1 MGSLMAI
8 ERALRSPLD
17 WSGGTMSAMATIQ
30 SRSQDP
36 KFHLDLIDAIL
47 HEFPMPDEAATLNLI
62 LEQGGSVWKV
72 VLLDSPAFQY
82 GLERRIDEAVAD
94 SARQVIAE
102 SGNAGKHLG
111 LAWRAAYGR
120 NPKPTE
126 AYWESVRAVEAAG
139 KPIVSPTNEIT
150 TLGTMIRDMAAA
162 PTKWRMTLQPK
173 VDPKQP
179 KAAVDP
185 IETLIA
191 MMRLL
196 WKSHTDRHGTPDESV
211 EVSEVE
217 AAGALHLAV
226 TLVQWFSAGTVI
238 RVK

>member
-1 MGSLMAI
+1 MGSLMTI

-17 WSGGTMSAMATIQ
+17 WSGGTRSAMATIQ
-30 SRSQDP
+30 TRSRDP
-36 KFHLDLIDAIL
+36 KFYIDLIDSIL
-47 HEFPMPDEAATLNLI
+47 HEIPMPDEAARLDQI
-62 LEQGGSVWKV
+62 LVSGGSVWKV

-82 GLERRIDEAVAD
+82 GLERRVDEAVAEA
-94 SARQVIAE
+94 ARHVIAE
-102 SGNAGKHLG
+102 SGKAGKHLG
-111 LAWRAAYGR
+111 LAWRAAYGV
-120 NPKPTE
+120 NPNPTE

-139 KPIVSPTNEIT
+139 KPIVSPNSDIT

-162 PTKWRMTLQPK
+162 PTKWRMTMHPK

-196 WKSHTDRHGTPDESV
+196 WKSHTDRHGTPDENV
-211 EVSEVE
+211 EVSEPE
-217 AAGALHLAV
+217 AVGALHLAV
-226 TLVQWFSAGTVI
+226 TLVQWFSAGTVK
-238 RVK
+238 RV